1 MRAKLQNLQ
10 QLHSGKSFICY
21 ELKLSSFAFFWHF
34 HPEYE
39 LTYIIKGRG
48 KRLVGDCIESFRE
61 GDLVLIGPQV
71 PHTWVSEEKRKQHC
85 QAIVL
90 QFPKALADILLNLP
104 ELEELSN
111 LFKKASR
118 GLKISH
124 TSASGLLQQLLL
136 LTQHTQTDAI
146 TGFLHLFQT
155 ISKLKTKTLASSA
168 YQPSA
173 VQQSSRMSNVLKYV
187 QEHYT
192 TNLTLKKAATVIHL
206 SESAF
211 CKYFKRAMGKTFSDY
226 VNELRIIHAMMLL
239 LETDLSIQSIA
250 YESGFENISY
260 FNRVFLKKKKISPGR
275 YRKM

>member
-1 MRAKLQNLQ
+1 MRARLQNLQ

-21 ELKLSSFAFFWHF
+21 ELKLSSFDFFWHF

-85 QAIVL
+85 HAIVL
-90 QFPKALADILLNLP
+90 QFPKKFIEALLNMP
-104 ELEELSN
+104 ELDELN
-111 LFKKASR
+111 KIFKHASR

-124 TSASGLLQQLLL
+124 TSSSGLLHQMTELVYSNNSK
-136 LTQHTQTDAI
+136 AI
-146 TGFLHLFQT
+146 TGFLNLFQT
-155 ISKLKTKTLASSA
+155 INKQKTKILASAS
-168 YQPSA
+168 YQPSSLQQTSRISKVLEY
-173 VQQSSRMSNVLKYV
+173 VQQHFTSNIS
-187 QEHYT
+187 
-192 TNLTLKKAATVIHL
+192 LTKAASVIHL

-211 CKYFKRAMGKTFSDY
+211 CKYFKRTMGKTFSDY
-226 VNELRIIHAMMLL
+226 VNDLKVTHAMMLL
-239 LETDLSIQSIA
+239 LETDKSIQSIA

-260 FNRVFLKKKKISPGR
+260 FNRVFLKKNKCRPSAFRKK
-275 YRKM
+275 

>member
-21 ELKLSSFAFFWHF
+21 ELKISSFDFFWHF

-61 GDLVLIGPQV
+61 GDLILIGPQV

-85 QAIVL
+85 HAIVL
-90 QFPKALADILLNLP
+90 QFPKTLADTLLSLP
-104 ELEELSN
+104 ELEELGKV
-111 LFKKASR
+111 FKQASR

-124 TSASGLLQQLLL
+124 TSSSGMLQQLLY
-136 LTQHTQTDAI
+136 LTQHTNTTAI
-146 TGFLHLFQT
+146 TGFLQLFQT
-155 ISKLKTKTLASSA
+155 ISKLKIKTLASSA
-168 YQPSA
+168 YQPSSL
-173 VQQSSRMSNVLKYV
+173 QQSSRISNVLKYV

-192 TNLTLKKAATVIHL
+192 THIRLKKAAAVIHL

-226 VNELRIIHAMMLL
+226 VNELRITHAMMLL
-239 LETDLSIQSIA
+239 LETELSIQSIA
-250 YESGFENISY
+250 YQCGFENISY
-260 FNRVFLKKKKISPGR
+260 FNRVFLKKNKCKPSQFRKK
-275 YRKM
+275 